1 MEMALPSVLRGV
13 HLAEGGRQ
21 GKREDEVGHE
31 LPKAPRGI
39 GGRGREREHAPAMGR
54 RTHSVLKATKRECF
68 HCKKG
73 GLARDLDG
81 KIRAG

>member
-1 MEMALPSVLRGV
+1 MALPSVLRGV

-39 GGRGREREHAPAMGR
+39 GGRERERESMLQRWDAGR
-54 RTHSVLKATKRECF
+54 TVFSRLRRENASTANRE
-68 HCKKG
+68 G
-73 GLARDLDG
+73 WLET
-81 KIRAG
+81 